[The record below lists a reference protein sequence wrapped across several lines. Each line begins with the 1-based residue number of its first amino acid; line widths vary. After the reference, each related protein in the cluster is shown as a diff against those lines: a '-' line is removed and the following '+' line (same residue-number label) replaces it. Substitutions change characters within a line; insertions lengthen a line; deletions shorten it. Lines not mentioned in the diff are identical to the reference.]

1 MSNSYL
7 DQAYAAGAAK
17 AVEDFNKEANALLGR
32 ASSGLFNAVSKNPG
46 IYQASQAIAR
56 NPLAYQAGGGALM
69 GAIAGGEDN
78 RLLGALAGA
87 GAGLA
92 AGRYAPGIPQMLR
105 GAGGVGP
112 VGTQYNHVAGN
123 LQAAG
128 LVGGAGLGAGLGM
141 NALGLTDRPKS
152 FMERY
157 FG

>member
-7 DQAYAAGAAK
+7 NQAYAAGAAQ
-17 AVEDFNKEANALLGR
+17 AVEDFNKEANALGR
-32 ASSGLFNAVSKNPG
+32 ALFGAVSKNPG
-46 IYQASQAIAR
+46 IYQASQHIAR

-69 GAIAGGEDN
+69 GAVAGGEDN

-92 AGRYAPGIPQMLR
+92 AGRFAPRLPQMLR
-105 GAGGVGP
+105 APGVGP
-112 VGTQYNHVAGN
+112 ATRNYNQVASN

-141 NALGLTDRPKS
+141 NALGLGDRPKS

>member
-1 MSNSYL
+1 MSNYL
-7 DQAYAAGAAK
+7 DQAYVAGAAQ
-17 AVEDFNKEANALLGR
+17 AVEDFGKEANALLGR

-46 IYQASQAIAR
+46 IYQASQRIAQ

-92 AGRYAPGIPQMLR
+92 AGRYAPRVPQLLR
-105 GAGGVGP
+105 RSAGPGP
-112 VGTQYNHVAGN
+112 IGQQYNHVARN

-141 NALGLTDRPKS
+141 NALGLTDRPKG

>member
-7 DQAYAAGAAK
+7 DQAYAAGAAQ
-17 AVEDFNKEANALLGR
+17 AVEDFNKEANVLAGVNR
-32 ASSGLFNAVSKNPG
+32 GLFGLAGKNPG
-46 IYQASQAIAR
+46 IYQASQHIAR

-92 AGRYAPGIPQMLR
+92 AGRFAPRLPEMLRAPGI
-105 GAGGVGP
+105 GP
-112 VGTQYNHVAGN
+112 VTRNNYQLARN
-123 LQAAG
+123 LETAG

-141 NALGLTDRPKS
+141 NALGFGDRPKS